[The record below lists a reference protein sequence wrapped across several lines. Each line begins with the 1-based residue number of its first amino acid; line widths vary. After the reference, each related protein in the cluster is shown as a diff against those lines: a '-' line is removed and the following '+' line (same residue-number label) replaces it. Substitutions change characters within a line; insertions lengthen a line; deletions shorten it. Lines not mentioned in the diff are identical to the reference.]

1 MKANPQFFNV
11 LMRKILLTLGVSL
24 ILSSAAIFSRAA
36 GTGTT
41 QLSGHVPAVVSRLQ
55 AKGSLSTTAEINL
68 AIGLPLRNTES
79 LTNLLRQLYDPTS
92 PNYHQY
98 LTPEQFTS
106 RFGPTEADY
115 QKVVDFAKA
124 SGLVVTGVHPN
135 RMLLDVRGKVADI
148 QNAFHVTLRT
158 YAHPTEARDFF
169 APDTEPSVA
178 AELPI
183 THVSGLENY
192 YTARPR
198 LKPRP
203 ASQPSVAP
211 SIGGATPGATPAAGS
226 APGGNYEGSDF
237 RNAYVPGTALTG
249 AGQNV
254 GLFQLDGYYPSD
266 IAAYENQIGLTSN
279 IPQLVTVPVDGGVP
293 APTPFGN
300 PEVSLDIEM
309 VLSMSPGVSTIY
321 VYEGPNNSATSIYT
335 IFEDVFNRM
344 ANDNLAKQLSCSWY
358 IVDGVADPVSEQI
371 FQQMAVEGQS
381 LFCASGDSDAYTGFI
396 AFPSDSPHLT
406 LVGGT
411 TLTTRRN
418 AGYLSETV
426 WNWDIEYGPI
436 EDGIGSSGGI
446 SSNYKIPSWQT
457 NVNMSANGGSKVAR
471 NVPDVALTGDAVWV
485 LYGSGQSGSFGGTSC
500 AAPLWAGFTALV
512 NQQGAGLGNAPIGF
526 INPAIYA
533 IANSTNYANCFHDI
547 TTGNNTWSGSPNL
560 FFATPNYDLCTGL
573 GTPNGTNLINALAA
587 TANTV
592 THISAP
598 SPPYGTTLSVLNGGN
613 PNGTWELFVQD
624 VSPLDTGII
633 SNGWSLALTTA
644 NPVGFAA
651 DSGLTM
657 TASSTNVL
665 VGSNVVCYLTVTN
678 YGPSSS
684 TNVIVSDTLPST
696 LGVVLVSS
704 NATLGT
710 ITRNGLTIVW
720 NVGNLAISNGAA
732 MTLTFQSSV
741 PVSFPNLASVSSTTS
756 DPNPADDQASVN
768 INVGA
773 LQPPQLTGS
782 VVGSGH
788 QFQFSITDPAQVAY
802 VILASTN
809 LLTGPW
815 VPIYTNPAPATV
827 TTTFTDPNSGNYPVR
842 FYRVLLQ

>member
-1 MKANPQFFNV
+1 
-11 LMRKILLTLGVSL
+11 
-24 ILSSAAIFSRAA
+24 
-36 GTGTT
+36 
-41 QLSGHVPAVVSRLQ
+41 
-55 AKGSLSTTAEINL
+55 
-68 AIGLPLRNTES
+68 
-79 LTNLLRQLYDPTS
+79 
-92 PNYHQY
+92 
-98 LTPEQFTS
+98 
-106 RFGPTEADY
+106 
-115 QKVVDFAKA
+115 
-124 SGLVVTGVHPN
+124 
-135 RMLLDVRGKVADI
+135 
-148 QNAFHVTLRT
+148 
-158 YAHPTEARDFF
+158 
-169 APDTEPSVA
+169 
-178 AELPI
+178 
-183 THVSGLENY
+183 
-192 YTARPR
+192 
-198 LKPRP
+198 
-203 ASQPSVAP
+203 
-211 SIGGATPGATPAAGS
+211 
-226 APGGNYEGSDF
+226 
-237 RNAYVPGTALTG
+237 
-249 AGQNV
+249 
-254 GLFQLDGYYPSD
+254 
-266 IAAYENQIGLTSN
+266 
-279 IPQLVTVPVDGGVP
+279 
-293 APTPFGN
+293 
-300 PEVSLDIEM
+300 
-309 VLSMSPGVSTIY
+309 
-321 VYEGPNNSATSIYT
+321 
-335 IFEDVFNRM
+335 
-344 ANDNLAKQLSCSWY
+344 
-358 IVDGVADPVSEQI
+358 
-371 FQQMAVEGQS
+371 
-381 LFCASGDSDAYTGFI
+381 
-396 AFPSDSPHLT
+396 
-406 LVGGT
+406 
-411 TLTTRRN
+411 
-418 AGYLSETV
+418 
-426 WNWDIEYGPI
+426 
-436 EDGIGSSGGI
+436 
-446 SSNYKIPSWQT
+446 
-457 NVNMSANGGSKVAR
+457 
-471 NVPDVALTGDAVWV
+471 VALTGDAVWV

-533 IANSTNYANCFHDI
+533 IASSGNYANCFHDI

-684 TNVIVSDTLPST
+684 TNVIVSDTLPPT
-696 LGVVLVSS
+696 PGVVLVSS
-704 NATLGT
+704 NSTLGT